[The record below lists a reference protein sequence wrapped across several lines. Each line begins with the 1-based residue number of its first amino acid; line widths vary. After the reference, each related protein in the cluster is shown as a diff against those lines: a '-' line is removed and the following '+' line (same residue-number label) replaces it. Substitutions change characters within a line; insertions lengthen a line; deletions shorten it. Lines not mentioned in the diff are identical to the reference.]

1 MKDYKLKELKNMVA
15 LGVAKDITNEDY
27 DCLDDDRP
35 IEKLGVSRGAYG
47 MNGGLI
53 RGNSGQL
60 YVIHARNSLLFR
72 FF

>member
-1 MKDYKLKELKNMVA
+1 MKEYKRKELKNLVTIGA
-15 LGVAKDITNEDY
+15 AKDITNEDY

-35 IEKLGVSRGAYG
+35 IEKIGISRGVYG

-53 RGNSGQL
+53 RGASGQL
-60 YVIHARNSLLFR
+60 YAICARTSLLFR